1 METNFKT
8 GFLAGYQFLQFSEGN
23 ISLKICEKMKG
34 HQQDSTCEACVHN
47 FARHW
52 RKMFAF
58 FWQIMG
64 KIQIGTQK
72 NCVPHVIRKFYFRS
86 GLTTVR
92 DWLSSLFSKELGRL
106 KTTPAYI
113 AK

>member
-1 METNFKT
+1 METNFKS

-23 ISLKICEKMKG
+23 IS
-34 HQQDSTCEACVHN
+34 
-47 FARHW
+47 
-52 RKMFAF
+52 
-58 FWQIMG
+58 
-64 KIQIGTQK
+64 QK